1 MEEGGQTWRI
11 LAWRGVRHK
20 GGKDIRVRRGAW
32 RGYRHGGD
40 KYRGADMEG
49 A

>member
-1 MEEGGQTWRI
+1 MEGGQTWRV
-11 LAWRGVRHK
+11 LAWRGDRPK
-20 GGKDIRVRRGAW
+20 GRKDIKVRGGTW
-32 RGYRHGGD
+32 RGDRHCEA